1 MNKKREDREIIYE
14 APKAAISPSLKAL
27 VEGAEKRMKEVESVA
42 SDLLGEPL
50 EIFFLI
56 QNARVRF
63 SLRDLGDSAPVIAK
77 SLIKAVQQYE
87 VKPTTRDPQTM
98 PSNKLGEKT
107 ITYDRYVCVDWSK
120 QTIFTTF
127 PPDEGQAFLGGMA
140 IIVEELQ
147 GRRERDT
154 GEQKSS

>member
-1 MNKKREDREIIYE
+1 MTDKKREIIYE
-14 APKAAISPSLKAL
+14 APKAALPPSVQAL
-27 VEGAEKRMKEVESVA
+27 MEGAEKRMKEVEQVA
-42 SDLLGEPL
+42 ADLLGEPL
-50 EIFFLI
+50 EIFFLV
-56 QNARVRF
+56 QNSRVRF
-63 SLRDLGDSAPVIAK
+63 SFRDLGDSAPVMAK

-87 VKPTTRDPQTM
+87 VKPTTHEPMTA

-107 ITYDRYVCVDWSK
+107 VTYDRYVRVDWSK

-127 PPDEGQAFLGGMA
+127 TPDEGQAFLGAMA

-154 GEQKSS
+154 GEQKS

>member
-14 APKAAISPSLKAL
+14 APKAALSPSVKAL
-27 VEGAEKRMKEVESVA
+27 MDGAEKRMKEVEQVA
-42 SDLLGEPL
+42 ADLLGEPL

-56 QNARVRF
+56 QSNRVRF
-63 SLRDLGDSAPVIAK
+63 SFRDLGESAPAVAK

-87 VKPTTRDPQTM
+87 VKPTTRDPMTA
-98 PSNKLGEKT
+98 PSSKLGETT
-107 ITYDRYVCVDWSK
+107 ITYDRYVRVDWSK

-154 GEQKSS
+154 GEQKS